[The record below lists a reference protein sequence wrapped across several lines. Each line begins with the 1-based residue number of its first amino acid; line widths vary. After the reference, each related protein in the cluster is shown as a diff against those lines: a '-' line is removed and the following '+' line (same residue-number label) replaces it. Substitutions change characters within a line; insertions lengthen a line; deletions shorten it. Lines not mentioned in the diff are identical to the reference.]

1 MGACLFRFTPYIAY
15 ITKKLIRS
23 VSIKHT
29 DRCDCTDRTDRTNR
43 QHTVP
48 WCHNEMR
55 ALHVLRIRTVSNSDG
70 LYGAYYPSSALSIR
84 TVTIRTDR
92 TDLTNRQ
99 HTVPWCHNEMRPLH
113 VLRIRTVSNA
123 DGLYGAYDPSS
134 ALSIRTVTIRTD
146 RTDRTNRNTLCSDVI
161 MRCMLRMCSEYGP
174 LATLT
179 VCTERTIRQLLLT
192 VRNSATVLDMTIF
205 CPFSTKNPAFQ
216 GAFWKCVKT
225 PW

>member
-70 LYGAYYPSSALSIR
+70 LYGAY
-84 TVTIRTDR
+84 
-92 TDLTNRQ
+92 
-99 HTVPWCHNEMRPLH
+99 
-113 VLRIRTVSNA
+113 
-123 DGLYGAYDPSS
+123 DPSS

-179 VCTERTIRQLLLT
+179 VCTERTIRHLLLAFGPLRFVRIART
-192 VRNSATVLDMTIF
+192 VRTVTHSALM
-205 CPFSTKNPAFQ
+205 
-216 GAFWKCVKT
+216 
-225 PW
+225 